1 MSNLTPTSQK
11 NQQKFPART
20 DAPAADLQQ
29 ENSTTNQPLDADE
42 QDKQD
47 GDKEG
52 FYKLQTPF
60 TARRD
65 NANFEFT
72 DLVIPEI
79 ITVGMMRRVKSA
91 TQILFAYD
99 LTEVCAGLNPFDML
113 KLHSADAAGYAESV
127 SDLLQ
132 PRETH
137 NFEIPEIKPFKAL
150 LAKITVDA
158 AQPVEFAAQV
168 LQHSGMS
175 AATINAMDFRDF
187 APAIQIILGAFIS
200 PKI

>member
-20 DAPAADLQQ
+20 NAPAADLQ
-29 ENSTTNQPLDADE
+29 EDKTTDQPLDTAE

-52 FYKLQTPF
+52 FYKLQKPF

-72 DLVIPEI
+72 DLVIPDV

-113 KLHSADAAGYAESV
+113 KLHSADAAGYAEAV

-132 PRETH
+132 PNETH

-187 APAIQIILGAFIS
+187 APAIQIILGAFIG